1 MDFLR
6 SIPDIATLVFTWS
19 SMLAVGLAHTVQEVF
34 GPLRRIRVVI
44 LVLVANF
51 VLAPVLADLLIR
63 VFSLGTSHA
72 IGLLLLATAAGA
84 PFMVQLVKAAEGDL
98 ARTAAMLVLLMSV
111 SVVYLPVVVPV
122 LLAHPELSGVASTQ
136 VGMGAIAWPLVLNIL
151 LPLAI
156 GLGVRRFAEELAW
169 RVQPFMGKT
178 ATVAVVVLIAGAT
191 LLNLPAILGLFTDI
205 AVVALLLFTV
215 GAFVIGYLCGGRDPE
230 RQVVLGLG
238 TGQRGVAAAL
248 VVATQTIEDPDTLV
262 MVLGGATAMPL
273 LLFGVAWLLRKRRHE
288 RPERPAGPWVE
299 RAPAHP

>member
-19 SMLAVGLAHTVQEVF
+19 GMLAVGLAHTVRQVF

-63 VFSLGTSHA
+63 VFSLETSYA

-122 LLAHPELSGVASTQ
+122 LLAHPELSGIASTQ
-136 VGMGAIAWPLVLNIL
+136 VGVGAIAWPLVLNIL

-156 GLGVRRFAEELAW
+156 GLLVRRFAEELAR

-178 ATVAVVVLIAGAT
+178 ATIAVTVLIAST
-191 LLNLPAILGLFTDI
+191 ILLNLPAIVGLCTDI

-230 RQVVLGLG
+230 GRVVLGLG